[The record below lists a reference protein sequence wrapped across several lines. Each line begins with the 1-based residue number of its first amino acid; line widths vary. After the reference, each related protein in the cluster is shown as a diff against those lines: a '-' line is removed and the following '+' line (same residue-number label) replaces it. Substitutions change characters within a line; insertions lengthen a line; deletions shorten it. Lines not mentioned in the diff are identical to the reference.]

1 MIMSFFCLCLGHGAS
16 GNTQVA
22 HWDSILNAQGETITR
37 WHALLE
43 S

>member
-1 MIMSFFCLCLGHGAS
+1 MSFFCLCLGHGAS